1 MKITNA
7 YFLKELVQAAHYFTF
22 DRTVKA
28 VKILCHYDSLYKSS
42 ERGSATDGG
51 LLTEMICRMMA

>member
-28 VKILCHYDSLYKSS
+28 VKILAITTVCTNLPK
-42 ERGSATDGG
+42 EAVP
-51 LLTEMICRMMA
+51 RMVDC